1 MSNLA
6 LKKRRV
12 KNEKEVEKNQL
23 LFEKVKILHFYWSEN
38 LDLLQFQLS
47 KKFSKIFLGSTVMT
61 KIFGP
66 KLGRNKEKMGCFF
79 YQKLPLNYYQ
89 YLEIQKRFF
98 KIFLIIDIA
107 KRSGFCS
114 NKIQNFWLFKE
125 EMFFFS
131 SFSFSCLNLFLSDLS
146 FTKLFHFLKFFQL
159 YQNY

>member
-38 LDLLQFQLS
+38 LDLLRFQLS
-47 KKFSKIFLGSTVMT
+47 KKISKIFLGSTVMT

-66 KLGRNKEKMGCFF
+66 KLVRNKEKMGCFF
-79 YQKLPLNYYQ
+79 YQKLPLNYYP

-131 SFSFSCLNLFLSDLS
+131 SFSFSCLNLFLPDLS